1 MSLPRRT
8 VRMHDEHAD
17 ADLDTSIIT
26 SLRTICREFLRAGI
40 GADGLQNALRKSLA
54 EVGAMET
61 SRRGRSVNQSRV
73 SALTGIGR
81 RELRTMISDKFASPK
96 EPTESSL
103 PPTLRVVNEWR
114 RNQLYR
120 STTGRPRK
128 LAFRGAHSFSNLVR
142 RVAGDLQ
149 PTALRLEL
157 IRLGHVR
164 ETADGLRL
172 LAHKAGEQ
180 RQRASRLV
188 EFSHRIGDFAD
199 SASTLL
205 YPAEQQS
212 RLRTTQHV
220 LGDSKLA
227 AAFEKVFSDRA
238 DDLLKSFE
246 QWISSRS
253 KDGAADSGTR
263 LGVGIYLIRGE
274 ESGTDILKPKP
285 KPGNKR
291 PRT

>member
-1 MSLPRRT
+1 MEVHP
-8 VRMHDEHAD
+8 D
-17 ADLDTSIIT
+17 ADLETSIIS
-26 SLRTICREFLRAGI
+26 SLRAICREFLRAGI
-40 GADGLQNALRKSLA
+40 GVEGLQNALRKSLA

-81 RELRTMISDKFASPK
+81 RELRSMIADKQDKQIAREHPD
-96 EPTESSL
+96 ESTL

-120 STTGRPRK
+120 STNGRPRE

-142 RVAGDLQ
+142 RVAADLQ

-164 ETADGLRL
+164 ETVHGLRL
-172 LAHKAGEQ
+172 LPQKTGAR
-180 RQRASRLV
+180 RQRSDRLV
-188 EFSHRIGDFAD
+188 QFSHRIGDFAD
-199 SASTLL
+199 SASTLI
-205 YPAEQQS
+205 YPEEQQS
-212 RLRTTQHV
+212 RLRTSQHII
-220 LGDSKLA
+220 GDSKLA

-238 DDLLKSFE
+238 DDLLKGFE
-246 QWISSRS
+246 QWLSSRS
-253 KDGAADSGTR
+253 RDSAADSGTR

-274 ESGTDILKPKP
+274 DQEADILKPKP
-285 KPGNKR
+285 GIKR
-291 PRT
+291 VTS